1 VNCHGGGAI
10 SKPER
15 ALAVQVTPI
24 TKNSRWVKE
33 TGGCWQNLRRKIK
46 IKSCEILKQE
56 RTT

>member
-33 TGGCWQNLRRKIK
+33 TGGCWQNLQRKIK
-46 IKSCEILKQE
+46 IKSQ
-56 RTT
+56 